1 VSRWI
6 VSNVPSWLLLAA
18 LVVGIAAG
26 TVAALAYVRRRFPGL
41 ADGEHNDVAKS
52 GFSVVGPVYGFMTG
66 FIIVVLWGQ
75 VNAADQ
81 VVRTEG
87 ASAVQLVRDL
97 NVFDK
102 SDSDRI
108 RQSLLEYA
116 RSAVAEWPQ
125 VANGRTPPEAE
136 NALARLY
143 TTYENIQPRTDMQR
157 AFLTSSLA
165 SLKQLSLSRTERL
178 VMARTNTGPPWS
190 LWGVIFLTS
199 ALVLGFAVVIGEM
212 QARMHYA
219 MVVAV
224 GALIGTILFLVTELS
239 HPFLGEMGT
248 SPEPLR
254 AVIHA
259 VQTQ

>member
-1 VSRWI
+1 

-18 LVVGIAAG
+18 LAVGIAAA
-26 TVAALAYVRRRFPGL
+26 TAAVLTYVRHRFPHL
-41 ADGEHNDVAKS
+41 AEGEHNDVAKV

-66 FIIVVLWGQ
+66 FIVVVLWGQ

-102 SDSDRI
+102 ADSDRI
-108 RQSLLEYA
+108 RQSLLEYE

-125 VANGRTPPEAE
+125 AANGRTAPEAE

-143 TTYENIQPRTDMQR
+143 TAYEVIQPGDDTQR
-157 AFLTSSLA
+157 SFLASSLA
-165 SLKQLSLSRTERL
+165 SLKQMSLSRTERL
-178 VMARTNTGPPWS
+178 VMARTNTGPTLS
-190 LWGVIFLTS
+190 LWWAILLTS
-199 ALVLGFAVVIGEM
+199 VLVLGFAVVIGEA

-219 MVVAV
+219 MVAAVSVFVAV
-224 GALIGTILFLVTELS
+224 ILFLITELA
-239 HPFLGEMGT
+239 HPFVGEMST
-248 SPEPLR
+248 SPEALR
-254 AVIHA
+254 AVIEVLEA
-259 VQTQ
+259 